1 MSTQPSTEPAIP
13 HDPQFQVLFCWFL
26 ILLAVPLALWMALRI
41 HDKFDARS
49 WPKASAEVVESSLYH
64 RGGKRPGW
72 CIKMAYRYQV
82 DGRQFVSSRSATSR
96 MTDAGCDPS
105 RAVIQARFEN
115 RQPGDRI
122 TIRHHPRNPGRAI
135 AYVDGLDDADFFLSA
150 FALGMFAAGVL
161 SIRYGAR
168 LRVEQALLAAERRA
182 RMERAER
189 DFYMNNSP

>member
-1 MSTQPSTEPAIP
+1 MNTQPSKEPVIP
-13 HDPQFQVLFCWFL
+13 HDPQFQVLFGWFL
-26 ILLAVPLALWMALRI
+26 IVLAVPLAIWMALRI
-41 HDKFDARS
+41 YDKFDARS
-49 WPKASAEVVESSLYH
+49 WPKASAEVVESALYH
-64 RGGKRPGW
+64 RSGKRPDW
-72 CIKMAYRYQV
+72 CIKMAYRYEV

-105 RAVIQARFEN
+105 RAVIEARLEN

-122 TIRHHPRNPGRAI
+122 TIRHHPRDPGRAI
-135 AYVDGLDDADFFLSA
+135 AYVDGLDFADFFLSA
-150 FALGMFAAGVL
+150 VALSTLVTGVL

-189 DFYMNNSP
+189 DFYMKNSP

>member
-1 MSTQPSTEPAIP
+1 MNTQPSAEPAIP
-13 HDPQFQVLFCWFL
+13 HDPQFQVLLGWFL
-26 ILLAVPLALWMALRI
+26 IVLAVPLALWMALRI

-64 RGGKRPGW
+64 RGGKRPDW
-72 CIKMAYRYQV
+72 CIKMAYRYEV

-115 RQPGDRI
+115 RQPGQRI
-122 TIRHHPRNPGRAI
+122 TIRHHPRQPERAI
-135 AYVDGLDDADFFLSA
+135 AYVDGLDFPDFFFPAVALSV
-150 FALGMFAAGVL
+150 FATGVY

-189 DFYMNNSP
+189 DFYMKNSP